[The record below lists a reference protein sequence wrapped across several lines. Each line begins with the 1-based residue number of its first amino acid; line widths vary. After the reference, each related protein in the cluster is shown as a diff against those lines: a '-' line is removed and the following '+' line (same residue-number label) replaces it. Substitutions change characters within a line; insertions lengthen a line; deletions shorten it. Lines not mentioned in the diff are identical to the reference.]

1 MLTFINS
8 KINNIIET
16 LAAWIVP
23 GTQLT
28 LKKIHLMN
36 KGNKQQQQQQHQKQ
50 RKQKNFLKVID
61 LRDFSGGPVAKNP
74 CSQYSGP
81 GFNPWSGNK
90 TSHASTKSSHAAPTK
105 RSHMPKGRPSAAT

>member
-16 LAAWIVP
+16 LAPRIIP

-36 KGNKQQQQQQHQKQ
+36 KGNKQTK
-50 RKQKNFLKVID
+50 KKETKKFLK
-61 LRDFSGGPVAKNP
+61 SN
-74 CSQYSGP
+74 
-81 GFNPWSGNK
+81 
-90 TSHASTKSSHAAPTK
+90 
-105 RSHMPKGRPSAAT
+105 

>member
-1 MLTFINS
+1 MLTDLSVIILHNIHMYQMITLYTLNLYSICYMSVIAQKSLGVEGSMLTFINS

-36 KGNKQQQQQQHQKQ
+36 KGNKQQQQQQK
-50 RKQKNFLKVID
+50 KNK
-61 LRDFSGGPVAKNP
+61 
-74 CSQYSGP
+74 
-81 GFNPWSGNK
+81 GNK
-90 TSHASTKSSHAAPTK
+90 KIS
-105 RSHMPKGRPSAAT
+105 

>member
-36 KGNKQQQQQQHQKQ
+36 KGNKQQQQQQK
-50 RKQKNFLKVID
+50 KNK
-61 LRDFSGGPVAKNP
+61 
-74 CSQYSGP
+74 
-81 GFNPWSGNK
+81 GNK
-90 TSHASTKSSHAAPTK
+90 KIS
-105 RSHMPKGRPSAAT
+105 